1 MSDSGFAYQL
11 RRWGGPGRHDGVA
24 PNGMVASKHT
34 LIGEAGCKMIRRGG
48 NAVDAAVAAAFMDC
62 VVEPAMNGI
71 GGEGV
76 MAIHLASGENV
87 IIDYVGRPS
96 KNCKPDMYKLSEDR
110 ETGWMGWRGVKGDA
124 NVIGHKACVTPGTV
138 AGLTEALELHGT
150 TKLPDVMAPAISV
163 AEEGFPVGWW
173 TAGYIFQRMNTFWHM
188 PEWRRIFLHDSQFP
202 YIPFTYDLPK
212 PEMFIQK
219 DLAKS
224 LRAIAEG
231 GRDTFYRGWIA
242 DAIANEMAG
251 NGGLITREDLAMYE
265 PIVSQPQPG
274 SYRGHDVVYDPT
286 HGGTTLVE
294 MLNILEGYDLA
305 GYGFGS
311 AEHLHLVGDAIGLAY
326 ADRFEY
332 MGDPGYVDVPQR
344 ALVSKEYAAERRRE
358 LSLDR
363 ATKIGYGKPWS
374 FEPDHTTSLAVAD
387 KVGNMVCINQTLVN
401 LFGSGV
407 VVPGTGITMNN
418 AMYGLNPEPGHAN
431 SIDGRKRRIQN
442 VCPVVVLKRG
452 APLLACGAPGGR
464 NIPVAVMQVILHVVD
479 FKMGIQEAIEA
490 PRCTRETGRLF
501 IDSRVT
507 PEVRDRLREMGHDLD
522 WVDEE
527 LRSWARPVGVTRD
540 PETKMLHG
548 GVTTTLTN
556 FESRTVGC

>member
-1 MSDSGFAYQL
+1 MSDSGFIYQL

-24 PNGMVASKHT
+24 TNGMVASKHT
-34 LIGEAGCKMIRRGG
+34 YIGEAGCKMIRRGG
-48 NAVDAAVAAAFMDC
+48 NAVDAAVAAGFMDC

-76 MAIHLASGENV
+76 MVIHLHSGENV

-96 KNCKPDMYKLSEDR
+96 KDCKPNMYELSENT
-110 ETGWMGWRGVKGDA
+110 EPGWMGWRGVKGDA

-138 AGLTEALELHGT
+138 AGLIEALELYGT
-150 TKLPDVMAPAISV
+150 MKLPEVMGPALSV

-173 TAGYIFQRMNTFWHM
+173 TAGYIFQRMKTFTHL
-188 PEWRRIFLHDSQFP
+188 PEWGKTFLHEGKYP
-202 YIPFTYDLPK
+202 YIPYTHDILK
-212 PEMFIQK
+212 PEILVQK
-219 DLAKS
+219 PLAKC
-224 LRAIAEG
+224 LKAIAET
-231 GRDTFYRGWIA
+231 GRDAFYKGWIA
-242 DAIANEMAG
+242 DAIAEEMSAK
-251 NGGLITREDLAMYE
+251 GGLITREDLAMYE
-265 PIVSQPQPG
+265 PIVSEPEPG
-274 SYRGHDVVYDPT
+274 IYKGHEIIYDPT

-294 MLNILEGYDLA
+294 ILNILEDFDLA

-311 AEHLHLVGDAIGLAY
+311 AEHLHLVGDAVGLAY

-332 MGDPGYVDVPQR
+332 MGDPDYVKVPQR
-344 ALVSKEYAAERRRE
+344 ALVSKKYASE
-358 LSLDR
+358 LRKKMSPNK
-363 ATKIGYGKPWS
+363 ATKIGFGKPWP

-442 VCPVVVLKRG
+442 VCPIILLKGGEAVL
-452 APLLACGAPGGR
+452 AVGAPGGR
-464 NIPVAVMQVILHVVD
+464 NIPVAVMQVILHIVD

-501 IDSRVT
+501 IDSRFP
-507 PEVRDRLREMGHDLD
+507 PEVRDRLKAIGHDLD

-527 LRSWARPVGVTRD
+527 LRSWARPVGVLRD
-540 PETKMLHG
+540 PKTKLLHG

>member
-1 MSDSGFAYQL
+1 MSDSQLIFQL

-76 MAIHLASGENV
+76 MAIHLASGENI

-96 KNCKPDMYKLSEDR
+96 KDCRTDMYELSETR
-110 ETGWMGWRGVKGDA
+110 EPGWMGWRAVKGDA
-124 NVIGHKACVTPGTV
+124 NVIGHRACVTPGTV
-138 AGLTEALELHGT
+138 AGLTEALRRYGSMRLSE
-150 TKLPDVMAPAISV
+150 VMAPAISV

-173 TAGYIFQRMNTFWHM
+173 TAGYIFQRMKTFWHL
-188 PEWRRIFLHDSQFP
+188 PEWRKTFLHDSQFP
-202 YIPFTYDLPK
+202 YTPFTYDLPK
-212 PEMFIQK
+212 PEVLIQR
-219 DLAKS
+219 DLARS

-231 GRDTFYRGWIA
+231 GRDAFYKGWIA
-242 DAIANEMAG
+242 EAIAEEMAA
-251 NGGLITREDLAMYE
+251 NNGLISKEDLAMYE
-265 PIVSQPQPG
+265 PIVSESEPG
-274 SYRGHDVVYDPT
+274 SYRGHEIVYDPT
-286 HGGTTLVE
+286 HAGTTLVE

-332 MGDPGYVDVPQR
+332 MGDPGYVKVPQR
-344 ALVSKEYAAERRRE
+344 ALVSKAYAVELRRGIR
-358 LSLDR
+358 LDR
-363 ATKIGYGKPWS
+363 AAEIGFGKPWP

-387 KVGNMVCINQTLVN
+387 KSGNMVCVNQTLVN

-407 VVPGTGITMNN
+407 VIPGTGITMNN

-442 VCPVVVLKRG
+442 VCPVVVLKDG
-452 APLLACGAPGGR
+452 VPLLACGAPGGR
-464 NIPVAVMQVILHVVD
+464 NIPVAVLQVILHVID

-501 IDSRVT
+501 IDSRFP
-507 PEVRDRLREMGHDLD
+507 PEVRDRLLAMGHDLD

-527 LRSWARPVGVTRD
+527 LRSWARPVGVLRD
-540 PETKMLHG
+540 PATGLLHG

-556 FESRTVGC
+556 FESRAVGC

>member
-1 MSDSGFAYQL
+1 MSDSGLVYQL

-24 PNGMVASKHT
+24 SNGVVASKHT
-34 LIGEAGCKMIRRGG
+34 FIGEAGCKMIRRGG

-76 MAIHLASGENV
+76 MAIHMASGENV
-87 IIDYVGRPS
+87 IVDYVGRPS
-96 KNCKPDMYKLSEDR
+96 KDCTPDMYELSEAT
-110 ETGWMGWRGVKGDA
+110 EPGWMGWRSVVGDA
-124 NVIGHKACVTPGTV
+124 NVLGHRACVTPGTV
-138 AGLTEALELHGT
+138 AGLIEALERHGT
-150 TKLPDVMAPAISV
+150 MKLPEVLAPAISV

-173 TAGYIFQRMNTFWHM
+173 TAGYIFQRMKTFWHL
-188 PEWRRIFLHDSQFP
+188 PEWRRTFLHDSQFP
-202 YIPFTYDLPK
+202 YIPFSYDIPE
-212 PEMFIQK
+212 PEMFVQK

-224 LRAIAEG
+224 LKAISEG
-231 GRDTFYRGWIA
+231 GRDAFYKGWIA
-242 DAIANEMAG
+242 DAIAEEMEA
-251 NGGLITREDLAMYE
+251 NKGLISREDLAMYE
-265 PIVSQPQPG
+265 PIVSEPEPG
-274 SYRGHDVVYDPT
+274 KYRGHEVIYDPT

-332 MGDPGYVDVPQR
+332 MGDPGYVKVPQR
-344 ALVSKEYAAERRRE
+344 ALVSKKYATE
-358 LSLDR
+358 LRKKMSPNR
-363 ATKIGYGKPWS
+363 AAKIGFGKPWP

-387 KVGNMVCINQTLVN
+387 KAGNMVCINQTLVN

-407 VVPGTGITMNN
+407 VVPRTGITMNN

-442 VCPVVVLKRG
+442 VCPIVVLKG
-452 APLLACGAPGGR
+452 GSPLLACGAPGGR
-464 NIPVAVMQVILHVVD
+464 NIPVAVMQVILHVID

-501 IDSRVT
+501 IDSRFS
-507 PEVRDRLREMGHDLD
+507 PEVRERLRAMGHDLD

-527 LRSWARPVGVTRD
+527 LRSWARPVGVLRD

-556 FESRTVGC
+556 YESRVVGC

>member
-1 MSDSGFAYQL
+1 MSDSGLVYQL

-24 PNGMVASKHT
+24 SNGIVASKHT
-34 LIGEAGCKMIRRGG
+34 FIGEAGCKMIRRGG

-76 MAIHLASGENV
+76 MAIHMATGENV
-87 IIDYVGRPS
+87 IVDYVGRPS
-96 KNCKPDMYKLSEDR
+96 KDCTPDMYKLSETT
-110 ETGWMGWRGVKGDA
+110 EPGWMGWRSVIGDA
-124 NVIGHKACVTPGTV
+124 NVIGHRACVTPGTV
-138 AGLTEALELHGT
+138 AGLTEALDRHGT
-150 TKLPDVMAPAISV
+150 MSLPEVMAPAICI

-173 TAGYIFQRMNTFWHM
+173 TAGYIFQRIKTFWHLS
-188 PEWRRIFLHDSQFP
+188 EWRRTFLHDSQFP
-202 YIPFTYDLPK
+202 YIPFTYDIPK
-212 PEMFIQK
+212 PEMLIQK

-224 LRAIAEG
+224 LKAIAKG
-231 GRDTFYRGWIA
+231 GRDAFYKGWIA
-242 DAIANEMAG
+242 NEIAGEMEA
-251 NGGLITREDLAMYE
+251 NNGLISREDLAMYKPIISE
-265 PIVSQPQPG
+265 PELG
-274 SYRGHDVVYDPT
+274 SYRGHEIVYDPT
-286 HGGTTLVE
+286 HAGTTLVE

-311 AEHLHLVGDAIGLAY
+311 AEHLHLVGDAIGLAF

-332 MGDPGYVDVPQR
+332 MGDPEYVKVPQR
-344 ALVSKEYAAERRRE
+344 ALVSKDYAAELRKLIHLE
-358 LSLDR
+358 V
-363 ATKIGYGKPWS
+363 AAKIGFGKPWP

-387 KVGNMVCINQTLVN
+387 KAGNMVCVNQTLVN

-407 VVPGTGITMNN
+407 VVPRTGITMNN

-442 VCPVVVLKRG
+442 VCPVVVLKDG

-464 NIPVAVMQVILHVVD
+464 NIPVAVLQIILHVVD

-501 IDSRVT
+501 IDSRFL
-507 PEVRDRLREMGHDLD
+507 PEVREKLRLMGHDLD

-527 LRSWARPVGVTRD
+527 LRGWARPVGVLMD
-540 PETKMLHG
+540 AETKLLHG
-548 GVTTTLTN
+548 GVTTSLTN
-556 FESRTVGC
+556 FESMVVGC